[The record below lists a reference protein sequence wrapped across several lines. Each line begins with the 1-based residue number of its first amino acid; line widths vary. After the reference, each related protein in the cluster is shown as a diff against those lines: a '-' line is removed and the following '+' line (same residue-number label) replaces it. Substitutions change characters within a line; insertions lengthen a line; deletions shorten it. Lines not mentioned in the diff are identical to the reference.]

1 MISPEL
7 IEHNEAFAKERKITF
22 ELLSDPDNQIAWEYG
37 LAYRVPDELK
47 DVYLQF
53 DIDLGK
59 YNGDD
64 TWTLPMPA
72 RYIIDE
78 DSVIQYAE
86 VNADYTVR
94 PDPEDTIE
102 ALKRI
107 VS

>member
-1 MISPEL
+1 M
-7 IEHNEAFAKERKITF
+7 IEHNKTF
-22 ELLSDPDNQIAWEYG
+22 IEDKKLTFDLLSDPDNLVAWEYG
-37 LAYRVPDELK
+37 LAYRVPDDLK
-47 DVYLQF
+47 KVYLQF
-53 DIDLGK
+53 DIDLDK
-59 YNGDD
+59 YNGDS

-72 RYIIDE
+72 RYIIDQE
-78 DSVIQYAE
+78 SIIQYAE